1 MNDVTEFVA
10 AVVAIAKDPKAFE
23 KRLGDVAEAAEKLA
37 EARRL
42 RKEADEIRGRGQA
55 DLEAAEYARGQA
67 ERSAN
72 IAGAQSTAN
81 ANRGNELDAREK
93 AIAAREQAQKDSE
106 ANVKRNID
114 AREHDLAARE
124 KIAAKKLNDAQKL
137 MASYDEAKHQAALK
151 LAG

>member
-67 ERSAN
+67 DRAAN
-72 IAGAQSTAN
+72 IAGQQSTAN
-81 ANRGNELDAREK
+81 ANREKELDARERNLK
-93 AIAAREQAQKDSE
+93 AREGTQALNE
-106 ANVKRNID
+106 ANSKRSLD
-114 AREHDLAARE
+114 QREKDLETRERLAA
-124 KIAAKKLNDAQKL
+124 AKLNEASKL

>member
-1 MNDVTEFVA
+1 MTDVTEFVA

-37 EARRL
+37 EARKL

-67 ERSAN
+67 ERTAN

-81 ANRGNELDAREK
+81 ANRANELDVREK
-93 AIAAREQAQKDSE
+93 NLAAREQGQRDSE
-106 ANVKRNID
+106 ANIKRNID
-114 AREHDLAARE
+114 AREHDLMARE